1 MKALVFLLVLAN
13 VLFFAYAEG
22 YFGRPDNPDAGRMEQ
37 QLNPER
43 IRVVGRGEPPVG
55 EAKKAP
61 EPAKDTDEA
70 GGEAAGKD
78 VGAES
83 AAPADKAAAPADKPM
98 AAAAPAGPQ
107 SCVVWS
113 ELTGPEA
120 TRLASLVEEKFTDF
134 KAERRATPVEGGG
147 WWVFIPPLPS
157 KADAERK
164 AGELKRMGVSD
175 FFVVQDAGP
184 NRFAISLG
192 VFSNEQGA
200 NDQLA
205 NLKAKGVRS
214 AKVGQ
219 RITKDALHA
228 VEARGPAARQAALV
242 AAAKAALP
250 EIASQTCK

>member
-1 MKALVFLLVLAN
+1 MKALVFILVLAN
-13 VLFFAYAEG
+13 VLFFAYGSG
-22 YFGRPDNPDAGRMEQ
+22 YFGRPDNPDAGRVEQ
-37 QLNPER
+37 QLNPDR
-43 IRVVGRGEPPVG
+43 IRVVARGEPPG
-55 EAKKAP
+55 AEAKKAP
-61 EPAKDTDEA
+61 EPAKEA
-70 GGEAAGKD
+70 GDGAEKEAVPEAAAAADKP
-78 VGAES
+78 
-83 AAPADKAAAPADKPM
+83 AAPAEKPVAAAVPT
-98 AAAAPAGPQ
+98 GPQ

-113 ELTGPEA
+113 ELTGLEA
-120 TRLASLVEEKFTDF
+120 NRLAGLVEEKFTDF
-134 KAERRATPVEGGG
+134 KVERRATPVEGGG

-164 AGELKRMGVSD
+164 AGELKRMGVND
-175 FFVVQDAGP
+175 FFIVQEAGP

-205 NLKAKGVRS
+205 NLKVKGVRS

-242 AAAKAALP
+242 AAAKGALP
-250 EIASQTCK
+250 EISSQSCK

>member
-1 MKALVFLLVLAN
+1 MKALVFVLVLAN

-22 YFGRPDNPDAGRMEQ
+22 YFGRPDNPDAGRVEQ

-43 IRVVGRGEPPVG
+43 IRVVGRGEPPAG

-61 EPAKDTDEA
+61 EPAKEPGEA
-70 GGEAAGKD
+70 GGEAAGRD
-78 VGAES
+78 
-83 AAPADKAAAPADKPM
+83 AASEP
-98 AAAAPAGPQ
+98 AAAADKTAVSAEKPVPAGPQ
-107 SCVVWS
+107 SCLVWS

-147 WWVFIPPLPS
+147 WWVFIPPLPA

-164 AGELKRMGVSD
+164 AGELKRMGVDD
-175 FFVVQDAGP
+175 FFIVQEAGP

-192 VFSNEQGA
+192 VFSSEQGA
-200 NDQLA
+200 NDQLS